1 MNFNLRDS
9 IGVLVSG
16 ILMTSFAVPSSLRA
30 QQHVVS
36 PTDIHKEL
44 VDATQVRRQNRD
56 KVKELF
62 SSKAVQKALKKAGM
76 DPAQVKAGVS
86 TLSDAELAQLASRAD
101 TARDDF
107 AAGRLDDRDLLII
120 IVGIAALILI
130 IVAVR

>member
-36 PTDIHKEL
+36 PTEIHKEL
-44 VDATQVRRQNRD
+44 VNATQTRRQNRD
-56 KVKELF
+56 KVRELF
-62 SSKAVQKALKKAGM
+62 SSKAAQKALRKAGM
-76 DPAQVKAGVS
+76 DPVQVKAGVS

-101 TARDDF
+101 KARDDF
-107 AAGRLDDRDLLII
+107 AAGRLSDRDLLI
-120 IVGIAALILI
+120 VLVALAALILI
-130 IVAVR
+130 IVAVS